1 MKIELEIVRFNSEDV
16 ITASSG
22 GACECE
28 SCEVIFDGD
37 VL

>member
-22 GACECE
+22 GACE
-28 SCEVIFDGD
+28 VIFDGD